1 MPKVLWQ
8 QIGNRRLEREETQ
21 LFYRLDLIVKI
32 LLKRIRVKSRRTGYY
47 GACHCEQFVNDAFG
61 PQSFHNGDDTFYYN
75 NIKNKAAKR
84 TRDYVLAKGI
94 GPDFFEPGM
103 MEYPEQSEGFWDE
116 ETRHMMLRFESK
128 GTRYDGRTK
137 QVEKVKT
144 GDNIRIT

>member
-1 MPKVLWQ
+1 MRSTPRASTTV
-8 QIGNRRLEREETQ
+8 T
-21 LFYRLDLIVKI
+21 
-32 LLKRIRVKSRRTGYY
+32 
-47 GACHCEQFVNDAFG
+47 
-61 PQSFHNGDDTFYYN
+61 DTFYNN

-144 GDNIRIT
+144 GDNIRITRDPENAFNPNNFLLLTEKGKDVSNMPAEICNAVAITDTISV